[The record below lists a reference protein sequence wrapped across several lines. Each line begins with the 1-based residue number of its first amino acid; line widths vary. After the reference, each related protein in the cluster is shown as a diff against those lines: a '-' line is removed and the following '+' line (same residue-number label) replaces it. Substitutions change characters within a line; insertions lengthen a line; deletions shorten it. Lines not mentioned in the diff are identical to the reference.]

1 MTVYILR
8 DIQTSLWL
16 LTSVLRAHDFGW
28 VEIKVKLIIKK
39 TSYKLKLKSIAD
51 GNVRYFSIKVLKI

>member
-1 MTVYILR
+1 MVLIHPKNRSKSLKGNQMTVYILR

-39 TSYKLKLKSIAD
+39 
-51 GNVRYFSIKVLKI
+51 N